1 VTARLSLG
9 FTKPQPP
16 ECKNIGN
23 EINAAMIF
31 ARWLALNDEPYG
43 NKIEKLPS
51 RLATAMTVKE

>member
-1 VTARLSLG
+1 VTRNRFAL
-9 FTKPQPP
+9 PQPS
-16 ECKNIGN
+16 EWQRIGN
-23 EINAAMIF
+23 YINTAMIA